1 MKTGIWMLSIC
12 MGLGH
17 VHVDCGRLD
26 VEDLIARGYTCS
38 FAEDRQDMRYL
49 SVSIFKAFDRHLD
62 TLIVEWI

>member
-1 MKTGIWMLSIC
+1 MLSIC

-49 SVSIFKAFDRHLD
+49 SVSIFKAFDGHSYC
-62 TLIVEWI
+62 